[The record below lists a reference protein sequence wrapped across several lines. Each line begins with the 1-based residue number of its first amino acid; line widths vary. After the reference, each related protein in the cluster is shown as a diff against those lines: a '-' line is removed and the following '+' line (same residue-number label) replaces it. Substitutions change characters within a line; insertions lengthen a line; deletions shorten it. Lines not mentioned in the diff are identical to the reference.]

1 MEKYR
6 ALYDSDPRFRRY
18 VDDCVKADGIS
29 VDEEL
34 AKKIIQN
41 VGDYY
46 ERTPMN
52 ETEKAATSTMIGG
65 GC

>member
-6 ALYDSDPRFRRY
+6 ALYESDPRFHRY
-18 VDDCVKADGIS
+18 VDACAKADGIS
-29 VDEEL
+29 VEEEL

-41 VGDYY
+41 VGEYY
-46 ERTPMN
+46 EKTPMN
-52 ETEKAATSTMIGG
+52 ETEKAATSTMSGG

>member
-1 MEKYR
+1 MSYR
-6 ALYDSDPRFRRY
+6 ELYETDPRFHRY
-18 VDDCVKADGIS
+18 VEACAKADGITT
-29 VDEEL
+29 DEEL

-46 ERTPMN
+46 EKTPMN
-52 ETEKAATSTMIGG
+52 ETEKAATSTMSGG